1 MRFTPHFLDEI
12 RARLPL
18 SEVVARRVTWDR
30 RKSQPAKGDYW
41 ACCPFHG
48 EKTPSFHVDDRRG
61 HYHCFGCG
69 ASGDHFRFLVETEGM
84 AFPEAVEELAGKAG
98 VPMPARDPESER
110 RERKRAGLGDVV
122 EMACRFFEETL
133 ASPQGAAARDYARG
147 RRLTAETL
155 KEFRFGFAP
164 DSRDALKRHLLQQG
178 VDEAS
183 LVEAGL
189 VIRPDDGRPSY
200 DRFRNRL
207 IVPIQ
212 DMRGRVVAFG
222 GRTID
227 PKREPKYLN
236 SPETTLFHKGL
247 MLFNAHRAR
256 KAALESGSVIVVEGY
271 LDAIAVHQAGVEAV
285 VATLGTAFTEDQMN
299 ALWRL
304 ATEPVVCFDGDAA
317 GTAAAH
323 RAVDRILPLL
333 KSGHS
338 FNFTFLPQG
347 QDPDDMI
354 KAGGREA
361 FLAEVRSAKPL
372 SDVLWERETA
382 AAQIDTPERKA
393 ALEKRL
399 DDLVG
404 TIRDGLVSRRY
415 AQAFRVR
422 LSELFW
428 QQTRGGQQAR
438 GGRGSRGGKR
448 GGSADVPAG
457 VTEVPAFA
465 FEASTTFERMVLGL
479 CVEYP
484 ELFERHYE
492 RLHGIPFESRSCDQF
507 KEQLHWVMVG
517 SHGRDVASLYGDLDS
532 SFFDMLRGVH
542 GMGALGNGPDAKLR
556 AGMMAMQPILR
567 FRPPEAFVEA
577 YLELLLD
584 RLEVRAMRRELDE
597 EVRAAE
603 DEIDEMTER
612 RILEMSRDINRR
624 EEEILR
630 REQELAEEARAIR
643 ASFGAGEGSEMGVSA
658 AG

>member
-1 MRFTPHFLDEI
+1 MRFSSHFLDEI

-84 AFPEAVEELAGKAG
+84 SFPEAVEDLAGQAG
-98 VPMPARDPESER
+98 LPMPARDPEAER
-110 RERKRAGLGDVV
+110 REKKRASLADVV
-122 EMACRFFEETL
+122 EMACRFFE
-133 ASPQGAAARDYARG
+133 ASLKGPQGAVARDYAA
-147 RRLTAETL
+147 RRKLTAKTL
-155 KEFRFGFAP
+155 EEFRFGFAP
-164 DSRDALKRHLLQQG
+164 DARDALKRHLLQQG
-178 VDEAS
+178 VDEQA
-183 LVEAGL
+183 LVDAGL
-189 VIRPDDGRPSY
+189 VIKPDDGRPSY
-200 DRFRNRL
+200 DRFRGRL
-207 IVPIQ
+207 MVPIQ

-222 GRTID
+222 GRTMEPD
-227 PKREPKYLN
+227 REPKYLN
-236 SPETTLFHKGL
+236 SPEGPLFHKGT

-256 KAALESGSVIVVEGY
+256 KAAFDSGSVIVVEGY
-271 LDAIAVHQAGVEAV
+271 LDAIAVYQAGIEAV
-285 VATLGTAFTEDQMN
+285 VATLGTAFTEDQMG

-304 ATEPVVCFDGDAA
+304 AAEPVVCFDGDKA

-338 FNFTFLPQG
+338 FNFVFLPEG

-354 KAGGREA
+354 QSGGREA
-361 FLAEVRSAKPL
+361 FLAEVRGAQPL
-372 SDVLWERETA
+372 SEVLWERETEA
-382 AAQIDTPERKA
+382 ARIDTPERKA

-399 DDLVG
+399 EDLVG
-404 TIRDGLVSRRY
+404 TIRDGLVARRY
-415 AQAFRVR
+415 AQALRVR

-428 QQTRGGQQAR
+428 QQTRGER
-438 GGRGSRGGKR
+438 GRHGGTGKR
-448 GGSADVPAG
+448 GESRGDEPPG
-457 VTEVPAFA
+457 VTRVPGFS
-465 FEASTTFERMVLGL
+465 FEAATTFERMVLGL

-492 RLHGIPFESRSCDQF
+492 RLHRIPFESRSCDAF

-517 SHGRDVASLYGDLDS
+517 SDGRDVATLYGDLDPG
-532 SFFDMLRGVH
+532 FFDMLRSVH
-542 GMGALGNGPDAKLR
+542 GMGAAGSGPEAPLR
-556 AGMMAMQPILR
+556 GGMFAMQPILK
-567 FRPPEAFVEA
+567 FRPPEGFVDS

-584 RLEVRAMRRELDE
+584 RLESRAMRRDLEE
-597 EVRAAE
+597 EVAAAE
-603 DEIDEMTER
+603 AEIDEATER
-612 RILEMSRDINRR
+612 RILEMSREITRR

-643 ASFGAGEGSEMGVSA
+643 AAFGAGERTEMGVSA
-658 AG
+658 TG